1 MLTVTN
7 FNCEKDIYQLL
18 YSIYSEKFQAVVIG
32 YTAHFIAGT
41 SNGKIFLL
49 AQTDFTIVEYLRW
62 WKSQLIT
69 SYG

>member
-1 MLTVTN
+1 MPI
-7 FNCEKDIYQLL
+7 NCCIL
-18 YSIYSEKFQAVVIG
+18 SSEKFQAVVIG
-32 YTAHFIAGT
+32 YTAYFIAGT

-49 AQTDFTIVEYLRW
+49 TQTDFAIVERLRW